1 MPPYLDETKRQ
12 MYNKNSNP
20 DSSKVLHASN
30 KRISTK
36 EVNSFSEAS
45 NNAAQKSTGPVPKVD
60 DESVKSGLTPA

>member
-1 MPPYLDETKRQ
+1 
-12 MYNKNSNP
+12 MYNQNSNP

-36 EVNSFSEAS
+36 EINSFSEAS
-45 NNAAQKSTGPVPKVD
+45 NNATQRRTGPLPKVD